1 MLTAILAIAWCLL
14 VNEIKLGTI
23 VFGVILGLLIPIAT
37 AAYWPDRRSRNRS
50 SFWAI

>member
-23 VFGVILGLLIPIAT
+23 VFV
-37 AAYWPDRRSRNRS
+37 
-50 SFWAI
+50 SFWGC